1 MAVAPAGRPT
11 SYTTLGDTTD
21 VRLKANDDNPVG
33 LEPM

>member
-1 MAVAPAGRPT
+1 MAHACIAT
-11 SYTTLGDTTD
+11 ALGIMEKD